1 MPTAEQTR
9 TDKGLKQ
16 EMDDLQRLVKKYQ
29 LNLILSFALYFDSG
43 GKADKGVDLLT
54 SALQKWPEEPE
65 LYEELVFLA
74 ARSGKIAVAEKN
86 LQEAQILLPDAPFVH
101 SSLGKLYFLKGEFVS
116 AREKLGKS
124 LQLNP
129 EDGVNLLFSAIN
141 NLAILCQEERMNL
154 SELPEV
160 PQIEKDLQKSKELNP
175 DIATDDFLEGKELL
189 AQSNYAEAF
198 KYLEK
203 SLKCYLNKK
212 LEFTRFHQ
220 LFFSFY
226 MEPENFDPEELKKY
240 IQDLEKKSS
249 LSISFEKELNR
260 LGCCYIL
267 FFINLVKSSEE
278 QLQKALILDPE
289 FKGALKTLDSLEK
302 MKTEML
308 LLVDS
313 LRF

>member
-1 MPTAEQTR
+1 
-9 TDKGLKQ
+9 
-16 EMDDLQRLVKKYQ
+16 
-29 LNLILSFALYFDSG
+29 
-43 GKADKGVDLLT
+43 
-54 SALQKWPEEPE
+54 
-65 LYEELVFLA
+65 
-74 ARSGKIAVAEKN
+74 
-86 LQEAQILLPDAPFVH
+86 
-101 SSLGKLYFLKGEFVS
+101 
-116 AREKLGKS
+116 
-124 LQLNP
+124 
-129 EDGVNLLFSAIN
+129 
-141 NLAILCQEERMNL
+141 
-154 SELPEV
+154 
-160 PQIEKDLQKSKELNP
+160 
-175 DIATDDFLEGKELL
+175 
-189 AQSNYAEAF
+189 
-198 KYLEK
+198 
-203 SLKCYLNKK
+203 
-212 LEFTRFHQ
+212 
-220 LFFSFY
+220 